1 MINIHNTDVHWDIDV
16 ETNSQS
22 RITKFGISFSS
33 LFPFK
38 FVFILISFHSYQ
50 SSCIYLSQSIHKKI
64 KIKGLHGK
72 IDTHTEYVYII
83 WMHIKVSREVSLTP
97 YNTTTISSFWLLCP
111 SLFPIF
117 TTFAQGEISQLSCIS
132 LFLSLSLS
140 SIYGQQ
146 WHTAT
151 SIYLYMLYFEN
162 YPEVILKY
170 SFF

>member
-1 MINIHNTDVHWDIDV
+1 MMRQTLKV
-16 ETNSQS
+16 ELQSSVSLSLLCFLSNSS
-22 RITKFGISFSS
+22 SFSY
-33 LFPFK
+33 L
-38 FVFILISFHSYQ
+38 FILINHHASIFPS
-50 SSCIYLSQSIHKKI
+50 LSIKKN

-72 IDTHTEYVYII
+72 IDTHTHTHRVCIYY
-83 WMHIKVSREVSLTP
+83 MDAYKGNLTP

-111 SLFPIF
+111 SPFPIF